1 MMSRKSTR
9 GRLRSDI
16 VESASKG
23 NAIVAR
29 YHRGLPI
36 LYTSACVGIMR
47 WLVAAF
53 EGVDGCLH
61 ADADLA
67 PATDACHQHPLIV
80 WQCS

>member
-1 MMSRKSTR
+1 M
-9 GRLRSDI
+9 
-16 VESASKG
+16 ESASKG

-53 EGVDGCLH
+53 EGSMV
-61 ADADLA
+61 
-67 PATDACHQHPLIV
+67 ACTLTLI
-80 WQCS
+80 